1 MKTSD
6 KGIAALMQHE
16 GIVPGP
22 YFDSVGVQTYGV
34 GHTAAA
40 GDPDP
45 ANMPAGMPEDLD
57 KELRRVMDVFGTDL
71 IKYEADVDRAIT
83 VPVTQHEFDAAVSF
97 HYNTGAIGTAT
108 WVKTLNGGDR
118 AKAAAQIMNWSKPPE
133 IIPRREAEQRLFRDG
148 VYPDGQ
154 IVVWQVNTSRHVIWS
169 PARTLSQDEALNLMG
184 GGDDSGGIV
193 HPLPEEQPP
202 ARRISPL
209 VALGAII
216 GGAFGAGVN
225 WAINFFSGG

>member
-6 KGIAALMQHE
+6 KGIAAIMRHE

-45 ANMPAGMPEDLD
+45 ADMPAGMPEDLD
-57 KELRRVMDVFGTDL
+57 KELRRVFDVFDDDLLKYEMDVHNA
-71 IKYEADVDRAIT
+71 IK

-97 HYNTGAIGTAT
+97 HYNTGAIGRAT
-108 WVKTLNGGDR
+108 WVKSLNAGDR
-118 AKAAAQIMNWSKPPE
+118 AKAAKEIMNWTKPEE
-133 IIPRREAEQRLFRDG
+133 IIPRRQAEQRLFRDC
-148 VYPDGQ
+148 VYPSEP

-169 PARTLSQDEALNLMG
+169 PARTLTQDEALRLMDG
-184 GGDDSGGIV
+184 GEEV
-193 HPLPEEQPP
+193 THPLPEEQPP
-202 ARRISPL
+202 ERPASALIG
-209 VALGAII
+209 LGAII
-216 GGAFGAGVN
+216 GGAVAAALS
-225 WAINFFSGG
+225 WAMTLFNGG

>member
-22 YFDSVGVQTYGV
+22 YFDSKGIQTYGV
-34 GHTAAA
+34 GHTADA
-40 GDPDP
+40 GAPDP
-45 ANMPAGMPEDLD
+45 ADLPAGMPEDLD
-57 KELRRVMDVFGTDL
+57 TELRRVFDVFSTDL
-71 IKYEADVDRAIT
+71 PKYEADVDRAIK

-118 AKAAAQIMNWSKPPE
+118 AKAAEQIMNWTKPEE

-148 VYPDGQ
+148 IYPSEP

-169 PARTLSQDEALNLMG
+169 PARTLTQDEALKLMG

>member
-40 GDPDP
+40 GYPDP
-45 ANMPAGMPEDLD
+45 ADLPAGMPEELD
-57 KELRRVMDVFGTDL
+57 AELERVFDVFATDL
-71 IKYEADVDRAIT
+71 IKYEADVDMAIT

-97 HYNTGAIGTAT
+97 HYNTGAIGRAT
-108 WVKTLNGGDR
+108 WVKTLNAGDR
-118 AKAAAQIMNWSKPPE
+118 AKAADQIMNWTKPEE
-133 IIPRREAEQRLFRDG
+133 IIPRRQAEQRLFRDG
-148 VYPDGQ
+148 IYPSEP
-154 IVVWQVNTSRHVIWS
+154 IVVWQVNTSRHVIWL
-169 PARTLSQDEALNLMG
+169 PARTLSQDEALRLMDG
-184 GGDDSGGIV
+184 GEEV
-193 HPLPEEQPP
+193 THPLPEEQPP
-202 ARRISPL
+202 ARAKSPL

-216 GGAFGAGVN
+216 GAAFAAGIS
-225 WAINFFSGG
+225 WTINFFNGG

>member
-6 KGIAALMQHE
+6 KGIAAIMRHE

-40 GDPDP
+40 GHPDP
-45 ANMPAGMPEDLD
+45 AELPAGMPEDLD
-57 KELRRVMDVFGTDL
+57 AELRRVFDVFATDL

-83 VPVTQHEFDAAVSF
+83 VPVSQHEFDAAVSF

-108 WVKTLNGGDR
+108 WVKTLNAGDR
-118 AKAAAQIMNWSKPPE
+118 AKAADQIMNWTKPEE
-133 IIPRREAEQRLFRDG
+133 IIPRRQAEQRLFRDG
-148 VYPDGQ
+148 IYPSEP

-169 PARTLSQDEALNLMG
+169 PARTLTQDEALRLMKS
-184 GGDDSGGIV
+184 GDAV
-193 HPLPEEQPP
+193 PTPPEEQSP
-202 ARRISPL
+202 ARIKSPL

-216 GGAFGAGVN
+216 GGAFAAGIS
-225 WAINFFSGG
+225 WAINFFNGG